1 MLISSAT
8 GVCESSVDVSIVDL
22 TSPVQA
28 QLDAKQ
34 DTISLEA
41 DKVVCVTSSGIVVT
55 NVIKSRLSQRSREQ
69 LRVGMP
75 RDFYWEVFVFQA
87 V

>member
-8 GVCESSVDVSIVDL
+8 GVRESSVDVSIVDL

-28 QLDAKQ
+28 QHDAKQ

-55 NVIKSRLSQRSREQ
+55 SVIKSRLSQRSREQ

>member
-1 MLISSAT
+1 MLILSAT

-41 DKVVCVTSSGIVVT
+41 DKVVCVTSPGIVVT
-55 NVIKSRLSQRSREQ
+55 SVIKSRLSQRSREQ